1 MRNDYARFRY
11 QGAPVE
17 LANQREQDT
26 DIALIQQ
33 PRNVTHS
40 QIFWFNMAVPFTGVA
55 SELISA
61 YTEPEGFD
69 SVVRGGWSD
78 ATVAR
83 ARIIESRSEREW
95 SSVYIPTR
103 AQFGNSSEVA
113 PLFYWGTPVLLEAR
127 DQLRADWINSNSE
140 PARTACFY
148 AEIIGNDKHVGD
160 RQIRVRRSQS
170 FWLQFDLSRTTS
182 TTSPVNSDV
191 LIWGAVTNAETSA
204 ITGRIFNESTNYA
217 WSSQAIPLHAM
228 AGVDGQVQPVMRY
241 HRPYLL
247 PANVKMRAE
256 INTAITG
263 QYFTFLCERILQ

>member
-1 MRNDYARFRY
+1 MRSNTPTYRTPT
-11 QGAPVE
+11 GPIM
-17 LANQREQDT
+17 LANQRQNDSEIGLLQK
-26 DIALIQQ
+26 
-33 PRNVTHS
+33 PRDVVHS
-40 QIFWFNMAVPFTGVA
+40 QIFWFNMAIPFTSVA

-69 SVVRGGWSD
+69 SVVRGAWTD
-78 ATVAR
+78 ATQAR
-83 ARIIESRSEREW
+83 VRTIESRSEREW
-95 SSVYIPTR
+95 SSVFIPVR
-103 AQFGNSSEVA
+103 AQFGNSNEVA

-127 DQLRADWINSNSE
+127 DQLRGDWVNSNSE

-148 AEIIGNDKHVGD
+148 AEIVGNDRHVGD
-160 RQIRVRRSQS
+160 QQIHVRRSQS
-170 FWLQFDLSRTTS
+170 FWLMFDLSSTTA
-182 TTSPVNSDV
+182 TTSPVNSDC

-241 HRPYLL
+241 HRPYLV

-256 INTAITG
+256 INTAVTG
-263 QYFTFLCERILQ
+263 QYLAFLCERILQ